1 VSDGTVVN
9 ATRES
14 FRQLVARGI
23 ALVDVWGPQC
33 RPCLALMP
41 HVAQLAE
48 EHHELQVVKLEAPKA
63 RRLCIEL
70 RVHGLPTFLLM
81 RDGQEVGRLQPGAII
96 TCRVASHPV
105 RVVRNEPHTFGTIL
119 RFRLLADRET

>member
-1 VSDGTVVN
+1 MTARVLE
-9 ATRES
+9 ATRET
-14 FRQLVARGI
+14 FRELVADSLV
-23 ALVDVWGPQC
+23 LVDVWGPQC

-48 EHHELQVVKLEAPKA
+48 ERPGLRVAKLQAPKA

-81 RDGQEVGRLQPGAII
+81 RDGQEVARLSAPQISP
-96 TCRVASHPV
+96 TQ
-105 RVVRNEPHTFGTIL
+105 L
-119 RFRLLADRET
+119 RDWLEDQLTHANSEEEVNRSAG